1 MKKSSGKQ
9 NQSEAIA
16 LYKRVSRED
25 ELAGESCSI
34 QNQHKILVAA
44 AKEKG
49 YTRFVS
55 FIDDGISGTIDKRE
69 EFQKMLAA
77 IERGEIKA
85 VFVKDLSRLTRD
97 QSTLL
102 ELMRRFFSK
111 HGIRLVSVTDGIDT
125 AQGEDDLLTLRG
137 AMNEMYA
144 LDISK
149 KRRATNKVK
158 GHAGEPLPLPPYGY
172 MKDPENPKRWIV
184 DEDAAAT
191 VRYIFQ
197 MKLEGKGTGQI
208 AATLTSEK
216 VLTPTHYWA
225 SKGIRRGGSKSK
237 RVPFH
242 WNHSSIL
249 KLLSLQEYCGDVI
262 NFKTHSKSLWL
273 KERVAN
279 SEENMAVFQDVHEA
293 IIERSVWEQVQQP
306 KKSRSRKMK
315 TGERNI
321 FSGLLTCSECGKLLH
336 HHINSRNSELTFFS
350 CSNAKANRG
359 TCETTHYIRA
369 DFLEQV
375 VLLEVRRLTQFAKH
389 YEDEF
394 AKLVMGHSL
403 QASQDERSSKRK
415 EVYAKN
421 ARIREIDKLIERLYE
436 DNISGKLSDERFA
449 RMTANYET
457 EQGMLMEEVKQLT
470 AELSKE
476 ESSAVTTGDFIQSV
490 RNTPV

>member
-1 MKKSSGKQ
+1 MNVTAK
-9 NQSEAIA
+9 AI
-16 LYKRVSRED
+16 
-25 ELAGESCSI
+25 
-34 QNQHKILVAA
+34 
-44 AKEKG
+44 
-49 YTRFVS
+49 
-55 FIDDGISGTIDKRE
+55 
-69 EFQKMLAA
+69 
-77 IERGEIKA
+77 
-85 VFVKDLSRLTRD
+85 
-97 QSTLL
+97 
-102 ELMRRFFSK
+102 
-111 HGIRLVSVTDGIDT
+111 
-125 AQGEDDLLTLRG
+125 
-137 AMNEMYA
+137 
-144 LDISK
+144 
-149 KRRATNKVK
+149 
-158 GHAGEPLPLPPYGY
+158 LPVVVH
-172 MKDPENPKRWIV
+172 I
-184 DEDAAAT
+184 
-191 VRYIFQ
+191 
-197 MKLEGKGTGQI
+197 
-208 AATLTSEK
+208 
-216 VLTPTHYWA
+216 TP
-225 SKGIRRGGSKSK
+225 
-237 RVPFH
+237 
-242 WNHSSIL
+242 
-249 KLLSLQEYCGDVI
+249 SLQEYCGDVI

-359 TCETTHYIRA
+359 TCETTHYIRT

-490 RNTPV
+490 RKYTRVKKLTSTMLHELIDHIEVYHAEKIDGKKTQRLVIHYNCVGNLNIPELKKLSVPEMNLKTRKGVALSYSA